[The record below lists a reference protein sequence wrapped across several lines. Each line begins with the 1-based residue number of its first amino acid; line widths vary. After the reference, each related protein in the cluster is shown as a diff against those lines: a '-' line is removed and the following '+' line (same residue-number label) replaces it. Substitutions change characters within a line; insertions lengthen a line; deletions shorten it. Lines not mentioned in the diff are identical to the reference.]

1 MEFLIITGMSG
12 AGKSQA
18 VKALED
24 INFYCMDNVP
34 PSLLPEFANLC
45 RESKKTIDKVAIVVD
60 IRGGIFFNDLFK
72 SLDFL
77 QSEGFKYEILFLDA
91 TDEVLTKR
99 FKELRRPHHL
109 TPDGRVLDGIETERL
124 KLKEV
129 KDRSNHIIDTS
140 SLTNA
145 MLKEEIHRIFL
156 EGKEQKKITI
166 SIISFGFKLGIPI
179 DSDLIFDVRF
189 LPNPH
194 YITDLRDKTGN
205 EEEVQNYVMKFPQ
218 SGEFFNKLKDMID
231 FLIPHYIKEGKT
243 QLVIGIGCTGG
254 KHRSVTIANLLGD
267 YIERD
272 NYRVI
277 ITHRDIMK

>member
-1 MEFLIITGMSG
+1 
-12 AGKSQA
+12 
-18 VKALED
+18 
-24 INFYCMDNVP
+24 
-34 PSLLPEFANLC
+34 
-45 RESKKTIDKVAIVVD
+45 
-60 IRGGIFFNDLFK
+60 
-72 SLDFL
+72 
-77 QSEGFKYEILFLDA
+77 
-91 TDEVLTKR
+91 
-99 FKELRRPHHL
+99 
-109 TPDGRVLDGIETERL
+109 
-124 KLKEV
+124 
-129 KDRSNHIIDTS
+129 
-140 SLTNA
+140 

-205 EEEVQNYVMKFPQ
+205 EEEVQSYVMKFPQ
-218 SGEFFNKLKDMID
+218 SGEFFNKLKDMMD